1 MAIKTLDLG
10 QLESL
15 ASSIYEA
22 CLIIA
27 KRARSINGDRIA
39 KRKEKEI
46 IEETGYDQDMDVFDR
61 EFFEGIEYEREINP
75 TVAAQEEL
83 FEQKVRSKYE
93 STEKANEDKMPI

>member
-1 MAIKTLDLG
+1 MAIKTLDLS

-27 KRARSINGDRIA
+27 KRARTINGDRIA

-61 EFFEGIEYEREINP
+61 EFFEGIEYEKEINP
-75 TVAAQEEL
+75 TVVAQDEL
-83 FEQKVRSKYE
+83 FEKKVKSKYE
-93 STEKANEDKMPI
+93 SQTATSEDTMPS

>member
-1 MAIKTLDLG
+1 MAIKTLDLK

-27 KRARSINGDRIA
+27 KRARTINGDRIS

-61 EFFEGIEYEREINP
+61 EFFEGIEYEKEINP
-75 TVAAQEEL
+75 TVIAQEEL
-83 FEQKVRSKYE
+83 FEKKVKSKYE
-93 STEKANEDKMPI
+93 SPKEEQESKMPS

>member
-1 MAIKTLDLG
+1 MAIKTLDLS

-15 ASSIYEA
+15 ASSVYEA

-27 KRARSINGDRIA
+27 KRARTINGDRIA

-83 FEQKVRSKYE
+83 FEKKVKSKYE
-93 STEKANEDKMPI
+93 STDEIQSEEMPS

>member
-15 ASSIYEA
+15 ATSIYEA

-27 KRARSINGDRIA
+27 KRARNINGDRIA

-61 EFFEGIEYEREINP
+61 EFFEGIEYEKEINP
-75 TVAAQEEL
+75 TVIAQDEL
-83 FEQKVRSKYE
+83 FEKRVKSKYE
-93 STEKANEDKMPI
+93 SKNIQSEEEMPS

>member
-10 QLESL
+10 HLESL

-75 TVAAQEEL
+75 TVAAQDEL
-83 FEQKVRSKYE
+83 FEKKVRSKYE
-93 STEKANEDKMPI
+93 SEQNEDEDKMPV

>member
-1 MAIKTLDLG
+1 MAIKTLDLS

-27 KRARSINGDRIA
+27 KRARTINGDRIA

-46 IEETGYDQDMDVFDR
+46 IEGY
-61 EFFEGIEYEREINP
+61 GCI
-75 TVAAQEEL
+75 
-83 FEQKVRSKYE
+83 
-93 STEKANEDKMPI
+93 